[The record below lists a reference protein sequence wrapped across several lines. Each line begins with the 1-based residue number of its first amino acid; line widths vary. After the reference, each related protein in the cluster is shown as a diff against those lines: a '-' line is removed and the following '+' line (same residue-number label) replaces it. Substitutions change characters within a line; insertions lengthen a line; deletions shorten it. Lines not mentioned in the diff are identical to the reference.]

1 MTRKELD
8 NIIRK
13 YQQGIATKE
22 EQLFLE
28 SLEADAEEELR
39 ENLFLSDLH
48 EKEVR
53 NHLFSKVVSRTRKR
67 IPRYYWAAAAS
78 LILLIG
84 LSGYFYLN
92 QNKALETLQVVNKGD
107 VPKNFVLPD
116 GTEITLNTSAV
127 LTYTSDFNES
137 VREVQLEGEG
147 FFAVAKNVDKP
158 FIVSTG
164 SLSTRVLGTQF
175 NVKEANEMIE
185 VTLMEGAVKVYHNK
199 DTLNLVP
206 NTQAVFSKTTSK
218 LIKGPVN
225 SSLYDLWLKDE
236 IVLNEITVS
245 DLGVVLKS
253 LYDYELKA
261 ENADILNK
269 RMSLV
274 FQKDDELEKVIE
286 RINYLGEIKL
296 TKIKDYVIAE

>member
-1 MTRKELD
+1 MTRRELD
-8 NIIRK
+8 TIIRR
-13 YQQGIATKE
+13 YRQGIATKE
-22 EQLFLE
+22 KQLFLE
-28 SLEADAEEELR
+28 SLEADAEEGLKKD
-39 ENLFLSDLH
+39 LFLSDLH

-53 NHLFSKVVSRTRKR
+53 NRLYSKVVSRTRKR
-67 IPRYYWAAAAS
+67 IPQYYWAAAAS

-92 QNKALETLQVVNKGD
+92 QNRALETLQLVNNGD

-116 GTEITLNTSAV
+116 GTEIILNTSTV

-137 VREVQLEGEG
+137 VREVQLKGEG
-147 FFAVAKNVDKP
+147 FFTVAKNVDKP

-175 NVKEANEMIE
+175 NVKEVNEMVE
-185 VTLMEGAVKVYHNK
+185 VTLKEGALKVYHDK

-206 NTQAVFSKTTSK
+206 NTQAVFAKITGQ
-218 LIKGPVN
+218 LIKRPVN
-225 SSLYDLWLKDE
+225 SSLYDVWLKDE

-253 LYDYELKA
+253 LYGHELKA
-261 ENADILNK
+261 GNADILNK

-274 FQKDDELEKVIE
+274 FQKGDALEKVIE

-296 TKIKDYVIAE
+296 TKIKDYVIVE